1 MWGENRKLFLIL
13 LEKKKKNI
21 TKVKSKGKMPKRV
34 DMNLGK
40 LFKIL

>member
-1 MWGENRKLFLIL
+1 MGGKSQTIFNFVRK
-13 LEKKKKNI
+13 EKKNI

-34 DMNLGK
+34 DMHLGK